1 MNNAPE
7 LNIQKREK
15 KLHKA
20 AEHDFLSLKTSHFLF
35 LQFINIFLKTA
46 SFLEIRLIDKSNIHT
61 FMQHH
66 FSLSH
71 KSQVLV
77 VHKVL
82 ITDLPCS

>member
-1 MNNAPE
+1 MYKNE
-7 LNIQKREK
+7 KK

-35 LQFINIFLKTA
+35 FTVHKSFFLKMA
-46 SFLEIRLIDKSNIHT
+46 SFLEIRLIDKLSIHT
-61 FMQHH
+61 FMQHL

-77 VHKVL
+77 VHL
-82 ITDLPCS
+82 RSL